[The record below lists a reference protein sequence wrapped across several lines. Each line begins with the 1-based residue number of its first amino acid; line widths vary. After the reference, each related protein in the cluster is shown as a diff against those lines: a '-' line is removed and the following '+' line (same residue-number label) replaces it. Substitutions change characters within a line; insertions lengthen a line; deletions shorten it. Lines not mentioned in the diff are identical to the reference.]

1 MATARAHPAAAVFR
15 TVAAALDRV
24 VNDAKVKTEA
34 GDLAVDGGVTEA
46 AVEVH
51 EFEQRR
57 IALVALVGRAV
68 ADAYR
73 RQIGIV
79 EARLVSLPRELRGRR
94 AVAGAV
100 ANIEEALQCAES
112 DFAVRRAFECQMRRL
127 DEIKEVFVP
136 NVHLDD
142 TPATGKSLGEGG
154 KLCHQ
159 PFSAMSFGNRT
170 RL

>member
-1 MATARAHPAAAVFR
+1 MSDEAACSAKDNPS
-15 TVAAALDRV
+15 TTGGRV
-24 VNDAKVKTEA
+24 V
-34 GDLAVDGGVTEA
+34 L
-46 AVEVH
+46 
-51 EFEQRR
+51 
-57 IALVALVGRAV
+57 I
-68 ADAYR
+68 
-73 RQIGIV
+73 I
-79 EARLVSLPRELRGRR
+79 SLPRELRARR

-100 ANIEEALQCAES
+100 AHIEEALQCAEG

-142 TPATGKSLGEGG
+142 TPATGKSLGENG

>member
-1 MATARAHPAAAVFR
+1 MDVEVSDEAACSAKDNPS
-15 TVAAALDRV
+15 TTGGRV
-24 VNDAKVKTEA
+24 V
-34 GDLAVDGGVTEA
+34 L
-46 AVEVH
+46 
-51 EFEQRR
+51 
-57 IALVALVGRAV
+57 I
-68 ADAYR
+68 
-73 RQIGIV
+73 I
-79 EARLVSLPRELRGRR
+79 SSPRELRGRR

-127 DEIKEVFVP
+127 DEIKEVFVS

-154 KLCHQ
+154 KLCDQ